1 LAGSELGKGRNGRI
15 LATAIVGGEGHGA
28 RKQEGTEANL
38 LGCLGAREGD
48 RRSSTAVGQ
57 GAAAEEKGDG
67 GALAGDGRNQVV
79 GELHRV
85 TVKLSRGSGWLGRSC
100 GSGSAVDRGRQR

>member
-1 LAGSELGKGRNGRI
+1 M
-15 LATAIVGGEGHGA
+15 TAITGGEGHGA

-57 GAAAEEKGDG
+57 GAAAEKKGDG
-67 GALAGDGRNQVV
+67 GAPTGDGWNQAV

-85 TVKLSRGSGWLGRSC
+85 MVKVSTGSGWLGRSY
-100 GSGSAVDRGRQR
+100 GGESTVDRGRQR